1 MKEAAKT
8 EAAFSCVTE
17 VEQHPQREEEPH
29 NRNSEPPAI
38 LLCHESPAELCLSY
52 GNDRLSV
59 SGELCGTARSKRE
72 RVVRHQSRRPD
83 SFPALRPQT
92 RNPRIKPA
100 PRGSL
105 DPAKGYLAP
114 SKILEPSN
122 K

>member
-8 EAAFSCVTE
+8 EAAFSCVTK

-72 RVVRHQSRRPD
+72 GGGPIRFQRPVRTSLEPADQTRTSDSLRRGNRPSRR
-83 SFPALRPQT
+83 
-92 RNPRIKPA
+92 
-100 PRGSL
+100 G
-105 DPAKGYLAP
+105 
-114 SKILEPSN
+114 
-122 K
+122 